1 MKALGVFIFLLGMFM
16 FASGWVFLD
25 LASLPLKNDL
35 YSIDVLGFFNN
46 MFSTD
51 MRVAGFQSFMS
62 FMFILMGCLI
72 CFAGAIMIQSHRS
85 EETEEERINREL
97 WEGGYPPYNDKNLR
111 YYMPNYERVGKR
123 QRWITTSYRTTRKL
137 VKARCLEI
145 SSRFPK
151 KSCEQPTIRW

>member
-1 MKALGVFIFLLGMFM
+1 MRIIGVMVFLAGMVM
-16 FASGWVFLD
+16 FASGLVFLD

-72 CFAGAIMIQSHRS
+72 CFAGTIMIQSHRI
-85 EETEEERINREL
+85 EDTEVDYDLI
-97 WEGGYPPYNDKNLR
+97 
-111 YYMPNYERVGKR
+111 PNYEKVGKGKVFGNFIAFPTQMAR
-123 QRWITTSYRTTRKL
+123 ATYNKMVKL
-137 VKARCLEI
+137 GIVNGKVW
-145 SSRFPK
+145 
-151 KSCEQPTIRW
+151 KS

>member
-1 MKALGVFIFLLGMFM
+1 MKTLGVFIFLLGMFM

-46 MFSTD
+46 MFSAD

-72 CFAGAIMIQSHRS
+72 CFAGAIMIESHRS
-85 EETEEERINREL
+85 EETEVDYDLI
-97 WEGGYPPYNDKNLR
+97 
-111 YYMPNYERVGKR
+111 PNYERVGKGKVFGNF
-123 QRWITTSYRTTRKL
+123 IAFPKEVMRTTYNKMVKL
-137 VKARCLEI
+137 GIVNK
-145 SSRFPK
+145 SSKLWRN
-151 KSCEQPTIRW
+151 

>member
-35 YSIDVLGFFNN
+35 YSIDVLGLFNN

-111 YYMPNYERVGKR
+111 YYMPNYERVGKGKVFGHF
-123 QRWITTSYRTTRKL
+123 IAFPKEVMRTTYNKMVKL
-137 VKARCLEI
+137 GIVNK
-145 SSRFPK
+145 SSKLWRN
-151 KSCEQPTIRW
+151 

>member
-1 MKALGVFIFLLGMFM
+1 MFAMFM

-25 LASLPLKNDL
+25 LASLPLKKDL

-51 MRVAGFQSFMS
+51 IRVAGFQSFMS

-85 EETEEERINREL
+85 EDTEVDYDLI
-97 WEGGYPPYNDKNLR
+97 
-111 YYMPNYERVGKR
+111 PNYERVVKGKVFGHF
-123 QRWITTSYRTTRKL
+123 IAFPKEVMRTTYNKIW
-137 VKARCLEI
+137 K
-145 SSRFPK
+145 
-151 KSCEQPTIRW
+151 